1 MQGHFPET
9 VTEVALWL
17 VTEAKRCNIQL
28 KSKQLYLRYISHMTL
43 SLKGMKY
50 ARSHLRRRHSASE
63 GNSCLAVAVSQEL
76 SLPSSWHVLIIWP

>member
-28 KSKQLYLRYISHMTL
+28 KSKQLFLLTL
-43 SLKGMKY
+43 YFSY
-50 ARSHLRRRHSASE
+50 DPEPERHEGCSFAPPTASFRF
-63 GNSCLAVAVSQEL
+63 
-76 SLPSSWHVLIIWP
+76 